1 MLTAVHKRVAEPRQ
15 IHSHHVHMERALWLL
30 TSVSWRLES
39 YIVRFNKTQMVGADG
54 WKGSKLKRC
63 IFHTYALGL
72 CSTPSQIRL
81 AGSRRRSLKQMTW
94 MALKWHHTP
103 HLSTKRDRKAH
114 RWREPR
120 RVVFAQAR
128 DRRTHRGTVA
138 VEGCNKCH
146 KFNVSNKN
154 GWEMFWQRQRWGQIL
169 VSNCFNAHVE
179 RSFTQ
184 TNMLKRKTCMITVQS
199 N

>member
-1 MLTAVHKRVAEPRQ
+1 MHSTPIPTLQNQRSESHTSTYWHLSSPSAITLADSVFWAPCQEVSMLTAVHKRVAEPRQ

-39 YIVRFNKTQMVGADG
+39 YIVRFNKTQMVRADG

-63 IFHTYALGL
+63 MFRTYTLGL

-114 RWREPR
+114 RWRELR

-128 DRRTHRGTVA
+128 DRT
-138 VEGCNKCH
+138 
-146 KFNVSNKN
+146 
-154 GWEMFWQRQRWGQIL
+154 
-169 VSNCFNAHVE
+169 
-179 RSFTQ
+179 
-184 TNMLKRKTCMITVQS
+184 
-199 N
+199 